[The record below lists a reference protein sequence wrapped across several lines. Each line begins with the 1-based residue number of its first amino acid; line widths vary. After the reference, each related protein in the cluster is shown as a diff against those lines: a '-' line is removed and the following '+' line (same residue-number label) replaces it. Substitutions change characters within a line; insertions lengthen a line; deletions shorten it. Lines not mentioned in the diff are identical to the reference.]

1 MVDADGATDIND
13 FKKVFDSVKKIEK
26 NGMGISA
33 GSRNHLMQEEAVA
46 ERKWYRKV
54 LGLVNNFIVNGIC
67 GVKLKDT
74 QCGFKIFTQETAK
87 LLFRTVHLERWA
99 FDVEL
104 FMIAN
109 HYKVP
114 YSEIPVNWR
123 DVEGSK
129 LNIIEASITMARDY
143 ILVRLLYLLRFWR
156 YDDYIELH

>member
-74 QCGFKIFTQETAK
+74 
-87 LLFRTVHLERWA
+87 
-99 FDVEL
+99 
-104 FMIAN
+104 
-109 HYKVP
+109 
-114 YSEIPVNWR
+114 
-123 DVEGSK
+123 
-129 LNIIEASITMARDY
+129 
-143 ILVRLLYLLRFWR
+143 
-156 YDDYIELH
+156 